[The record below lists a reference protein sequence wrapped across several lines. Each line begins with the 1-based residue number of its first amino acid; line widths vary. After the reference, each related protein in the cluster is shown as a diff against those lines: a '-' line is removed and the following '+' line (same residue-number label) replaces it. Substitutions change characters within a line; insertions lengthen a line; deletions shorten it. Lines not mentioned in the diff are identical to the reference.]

1 MSKADQVLEG
11 DLDNPHEVIKELR
24 EKEKNEILNKI
35 LKEAQSDQN
44 VQVQRPDPEELGVN
58 DSEYQIHNG
67 NRLKFKVPQY
77 RSKIQD
83 GGWFPVACIKIAN
96 MLNKG
101 LSPVVGIFGKTQTGK
116 SNTAL
121 VLNHM
126 ISEEL
131 NLVQGEFD
139 PVKQTVYEVIPFLVL
154 LRNTKR
160 RAIMFDEAGETLNK
174 NDYNSKMN
182 HAVAGSLRT
191 QSKRQIPYFFVTPEA
206 GELDPRIREEI
217 DVEIEMTATGE
228 AQITLYEK
236 ERGRQAENKN
246 QRYKFASIN
255 EKWDV
260 PKAPS
265 GIRSDY
271 DRVDSEFKGRYLD
284 ELLIDAV
291 NEKLEKQDDGVIEFN

>member
-1 MSKADQVLEG
+1 MVKTDQVLEG
-11 DLDNPHEVIKELR
+11 ELDDPHKVIRQLR
-24 EKEKNEILNKI
+24 EKEKTEILNKI
-35 LKEAQSDQN
+35 LKEAQSDQD
-44 VQVQRPDPEELGVN
+44 VAVERPDPEALELN
-58 DSEYQIHNG
+58 TSSYTIRDG
-67 NRLKFKVPQY
+67 NRLKFKVPSY
-77 RSKIQD
+77 TSEIQD

-101 LSPVVGIFGKTQTGK
+101 LSPVIGIFGKTQTGK

-131 NLVQGEFD
+131 NLVQGEFQ
-139 PVKQTVYEVIPFLVL
+139 PVEQTVYEVLPFLVL

-174 NDYNSKMN
+174 NDYNTKMN

-217 DVEIEMTATGE
+217 DIEIEMQSTGS
-228 AQITLYEK
+228 AKITLYEK
-236 ERGRQAENKN
+236 ERGRKGAN
-246 QRYKFASIN
+246 QNERYKFASIN
-255 EKWDV
+255 EEWEV
-260 PKAPS
+260 PKAPPAM
-265 GIRSDY
+265 RKEY

-284 ELLIDAV
+284 ELLINAV
-291 NEKLEKQDDGVIEFN
+291 NEKLEKQDQGVMEF